1 MKSLN
6 LQVAPAGEL
15 HEVRFWLDVG
25 RETVPGLVWMPA
37 VVDAPL
43 PLVLIQHPGFSSK
56 DDYFVR
62 DVAMEWSKRGWI
74 CGGIDAPLHGERA
87 EHDPMRLFREPER
100 YPEVRAQFAE
110 EVTATID
117 ALAGELPV
125 ELGRLGF
132 VGYSLGS
139 MLGIP
144 AVARDGRFRAAS
156 FGLVGEGGLV
166 GAIEGPDADVPK
178 LGSVAVRVI
187 GKLRDELISRE
198 ATERLYEAIPGKK
211 DIVWLPG
218 GHYEIGPDVVKA
230 AGEWVVGELRGSAE
244 SRVPRPEG

>member
-1 MKSLN
+1 VKELIV
-6 LQVAPAGEL
+6 QVAPAGEL

-25 RETVPGLVWMPA
+25 AETVPGLVWMPA
-37 VVDAPL
+37 VVDAAL

-74 CGGIDAPLHGERA
+74 CGGIDAPLHGERT
-87 EHDPMRLFREPER
+87 EHDPLRLFREPGR
-100 YPEVRAQFAE
+100 YPEVRAQFAA

-117 ALAGELPV
+117 ALAAKLPV
-125 ELGRLGF
+125 DLGRLAF

-139 MLGIP
+139 MLGVA

-156 FGLVGEGGLV
+156 LGLVGEGGLV
-166 GAIEGPDADVPK
+166 GAVQGPDADVPK
-178 LGSVAVRVI
+178 LGEVAVRVI
-187 GKLRDELISRE
+187 GKLRDEIIPRE
-198 ATERLYEAIPGKK
+198 ATEKLYHAIPGKK

-230 AGEWVVGELRGSAE
+230 AGEWVVERLR
-244 SRVPRPEG
+244 R